1 MSIKIAKVRRPRK
14 ILADEREI
22 LREQRIAGFA
32 GEQRFSCYFSIALLL
47 LKTNVQSINF
57 MIIHGIYNCAHPRL
71 NNKKNMTTVTE
82 KACERGDR
90 MMLVTRVMGVIGIRD
105 GGKAG

>member
-1 MSIKIAKVRRPRK
+1 M
-14 ILADEREI
+14 ADEREI

-32 GEQRFSCYFSIALLL
+32 GEQRFSSYFSIVLLLL

-90 MMLVTRVMGVIGIRD
+90 MMLVMRVMEVIGLGD
-105 GGKAG
+105 GGGDRLTGLMKETIMTE